1 MDDSKPRVVVVPS
14 DRLIIVDG
22 EALRFD
28 YPSPTNLHA
37 VQWYGQQGHMEWTDD
52 FNWPLPPTD
61 ITAFEDE
68 VAPYVALWQAEKER
82 LERESA
88 ARAAAEAKGE
98 ADRLAEYNKPKN
110 VAARKLT
117 VIDAATT
124 AAITAGFDYHVNG
137 EVLHFSY
144 DSSDQQNF
152 ADSANVAMLSATGL
166 SGLPAS
172 VTWNAY
178 KNWTPESGGELVR
191 LNFGPADFL
200 NLYVGGALAHKAEK
214 MQMGGARK
222 AAVAE
227 ALERGA
233 TAAEIESI

>member
-1 MDDSKPRVVVVPS
+1 MSTFFSPEGNPEVWDEKPEGYITVEEW
-14 DRLIIVDG
+14 
-22 EALRFD
+22 EA
-28 YPSPTNLHA
+28 P
-37 VQWYGQQGHMEWTDD
+37 
-52 FNWPLPPTD
+52 
-61 ITAFEDE
+61 
-68 VAPYVALWQAEKER
+68 
-82 LERESA
+82 
-88 ARAAAEAKGE
+88 RAAAEAE
-98 ADRLAEYNKPKN
+98 AEAARLAEYNKPEN
-110 VAARKLT
+110 AAARKLT
-117 VIDAATT
+117 AIDAETS
-124 AAITAGFDYHVNG
+124 AAITAGFDYV
-137 EVLHFSY
+137 VADVTYHFSY
-144 DSSDQQNF
+144 DASDQQNF

-200 NLYVGGALAHKAEK
+200 NLYVGGALAHKAAK

>member
-1 MDDSKPRVVVVPS
+1 MESLIVIPS
-14 DRLIIVDG
+14 DKLI
-22 EALRFD
+22 ALNGIALIFD
-28 YPSPTNLHA
+28 FSAPDNLHA
-37 VQWYGQQGHMEWTDD
+37 IQWDGQQGHIEWEND
-52 FNWPLPPTD
+52 FNWPLSAFD
-61 ITAFEDE
+61 ATAYEDE
-68 VAPYVALWQAEKER
+68 VAPYVALWQAEKAR
-82 LERESA
+82 LEREA
-88 ARAAAEAKGE
+88 ATRAAEEAAAEA
-98 ADRLAEYNKPKN
+98 ARLAEYNKPEN

-117 VIDAATT
+117 AIDAATT

-166 SGLPAS
+166 TGLPAS

-178 KNWTPESGGELVR
+178 KNWTPETGGELVR

-200 NLYVGGALAHKAEK
+200 NLYVGGALAHKAAK
-214 MQMGGARK
+214 MQEGGARK
-222 AAVAE
+222 AAVGE

-233 TAAEIESI
+233 TAAEIEAI